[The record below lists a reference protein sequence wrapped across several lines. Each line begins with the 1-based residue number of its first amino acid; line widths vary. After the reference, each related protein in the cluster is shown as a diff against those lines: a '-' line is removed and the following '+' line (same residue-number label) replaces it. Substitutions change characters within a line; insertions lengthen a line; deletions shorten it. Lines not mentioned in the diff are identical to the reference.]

1 MHQHLYKP
9 NVFQYQP
16 TLDASASLVNM
27 DRTQDKQKLSTTK
40 FKPEDLP
47 QELRDYEDRVLREL
61 EQAEYDQ
68 EVEE

>member
-1 MHQHLYKP
+1 LRIQRPLTTLTNEDLV
-9 NVFQYQP
+9 NVSSK
-16 TLDASASLVNM
+16 LDAS
-27 DRTQDKQKLSTTK
+27 K

-68 EVEE
+68 ETEE